1 GRLNAVDGSAEIDVD
16 HPVPDLDRVVAEL
29 AAHGDAGIV
38 EEVVE
43 AALLLGDPLDQTF
56 HAVEVRDVEGACGG
70 RPCAPGRD
78 VCGSV
83 RDLRLEIGK
92 NNRRPSSRKFFRKCA
107 ADARSRTGDDR
118 HGTLEAAKA

>member
-1 GRLNAVDGSAEIDVD
+1 MLGRRVTGGQGRGYQPLHGCRVHDVAEPLTQHQRIGRLNAVDGSAEIDVD

-56 HAVEVRDVEGACGG
+56 HAVEVRDVEG
-70 RPCAPGRD
+70 
-78 VCGSV
+78 
-83 RDLRLEIGK
+83 
-92 NNRRPSSRKFFRKCA
+92 
-107 ADARSRTGDDR
+107 
-118 HGTLEAAKA
+118 